1 MADELHFYG
10 TPSTQS
16 GLTVIARVYDGTGTQ
31 VGSDVSCT
39 EVGSLALYTG
49 DMPTASAG
57 QYGIRFFESGGT
69 DPLSTGYIDWDGT
82 AEVTLATIAAQI
94 SALNNFDPASDTVA
108 NVTLVGTTTTNTD
121 MRGTDS
127 ANTVA
132 PDNASISAILAD
144 TNELQT
150 NAAAGQYDTAT
161 GFATTAELTQ
171 TETDIIAALPSGSD
185 ATLAQQTAILSAIG
199 GLNDFDPAN
208 DTVARVTLVD
218 TTTANTDMRGTNNA
232 FLAAS
237 FVTPPTASEIY
248 TEFTTG
254 ANEDAFKADVSG
266 ITIDAAAIYTYFTD
280 SNREDAFKADV
291 SGISATVDLSPVT
304 AAIAALNDFDPANDT
319 VARVTLVDTTTTN
332 TDMRGTNSAFLAASF
347 VTPPT
352 ASAIYA
358 EFVSG
363 ANEDVFKA
371 NVSNL
376 GQTAPSVEWR

>member
-57 QYGIRFFESGGT
+57 QYGVRFFESGGT

-132 PDNASISAILAD
+132 PDNASITAILAD

-161 GFATTAELTQ
+161 GFAVAG
-171 TETDIIAALPSGSD
+171 DIPSTSDISAAVEGAILNEMDGQAVIAA
-185 ATLAQQTAILSAIG
+185 I
-199 GLNDFDPAN
+199 
-208 DTVARVTLVD
+208 V
-218 TTTANTDMRGTNNA
+218 
-232 FLAAS
+232 
-237 FVTPPTASEIY
+237 
-248 TEFTTG
+248 
-254 ANEDAFKADVSG
+254 
-266 ITIDAAAIYTYFTD
+266 AAID
-280 SNREDAFKADV
+280 NENV
-291 SGISATVDLSPVT
+291 
-304 AAIAALNDFDPANDT
+304 
-319 VARVTLVDTTTTN
+319 
-332 TDMRGTNSAFLAASF
+332 
-347 VTPPT
+347 T
-352 ASAIYA
+352 ASAIASAVWSSTLDGTYTSEQLMRLIA
-358 EFVSG
+358 SAVAG
-363 ANEDVFKA
+363 KA
-371 NVSNL
+371 SVSNGTFSFRDL
-376 GQTAPSVEWR
+376 ADSKNRIVADTTAAGERTAITLDAS